1 MTETVVVS
9 VPISE
14 GEVCGFDTGTF
25 YCGYT
30 LRESGGAE
38 AVIEIRDTNALGVI
52 LDIVGFSADENVS
65 DFYSPTPLWSNGP
78 LFVVVVSGDLPDGS
92 IRYR

>member
-1 MTETVVVS
+1 METIVLS
-9 VPISE
+9 KAIAE
-14 GEVCGFDTGTF
+14 GTTAGSASGTF

-30 LRESGGAE
+30 LRESGGAD
-38 AVIEIRDTNALGVI
+38 AVIEIRDTNASGVI
-52 LDIVGFSADENVS
+52 LDIVGFAADENVS
-65 DFYSPTPLWSNGP
+65 DYYGDAPLWSNGP